1 MTTAQYSKLEKELE
15 KDWKKQAGW
24 FKPAK
29 LKEVT
34 GEAARDK
41 QKR

>member
-15 KDWKKQAGW
+15 KEWKNKSGW

-41 QKR
+41 